1 MWKVCGIWDGRRDS
15 RVQWTDCP
23 PGTCFAEEPN
33 TRIWRARLRLVRSG
47 GVLVRAEII
56 VGVGPSELALVVLHL
71 MASGAPYKSL
81 SPMLVTFALELGLV
95 LPCGLRQERFL
106 AEKASKRIGPR
117 KVPQNLLPVVFHQ
130 QHHVKWNAHRS
141 LTAGMHCLSV
151 SSPEVHL
158 SNECSQRNDCHQDS
172 QQNPTKVETPRVED
186 LLLHPANLPKPLNPC
201 YTCITRRTQRQQV
214 SSRFL
219 LAHESKIPPPWQPP
233 NFARQ

>member
-33 TRIWRARLRLVRSG
+33 TRIWRARLRLIRSG

-71 MASGAPYKSL
+71 MASGAPYKAL
-81 SPMLVTFALELGLV
+81 SCLVASGKNGF
-95 LPCGLRQERFL
+95 LRR
-106 AEKASKRIGPR
+106 KRIGPR

-158 SNECSQRNDCHQDS
+158 SNECSYKEMIV
-172 QQNPTKVETPRVED
+172 TKTHRRVQS
-186 LLLHPANLPKPLNPC
+186 K
-201 YTCITRRTQRQQV
+201 
-214 SSRFL
+214 SRL
-219 LAHESKIPPPWQPP
+219 QG
-233 NFARQ
+233 